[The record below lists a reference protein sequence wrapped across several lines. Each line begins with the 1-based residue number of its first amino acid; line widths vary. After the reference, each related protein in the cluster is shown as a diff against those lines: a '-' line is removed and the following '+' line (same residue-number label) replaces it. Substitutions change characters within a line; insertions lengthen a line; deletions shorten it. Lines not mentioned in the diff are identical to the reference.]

1 MNPLLQSIKETL
13 TPKVFL
19 TTEKA
24 LENRLAKQQ
33 DQDRLFIRV
42 STQFLGGRFDT
53 KG

>member
-1 MNPLLQSIKETL
+1 MNPLLESIKETL

-24 LENRLAKQQ
+24 LENRLSRLQEQ
-33 DQDRLFIRV
+33 DKLFIRV